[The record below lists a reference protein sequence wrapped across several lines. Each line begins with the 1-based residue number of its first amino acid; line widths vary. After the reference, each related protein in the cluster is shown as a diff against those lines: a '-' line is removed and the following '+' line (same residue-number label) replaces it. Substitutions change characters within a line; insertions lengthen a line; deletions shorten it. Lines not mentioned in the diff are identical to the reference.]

1 MDLQRNIKE
10 LVWIQ
15 PNKLVMTWESSPH
28 PSRLTV
34 WIQVKLVAQ
43 NHFSF
48 STRYLWKIKDVIDTK
63 GQRTSVKNF
72 RDKNSFLEMVLLLFF
87 LLMRLFADVGANQD
101 EYKESNRS
109 HQVPSHELETE
120 YLIEKLESHLM

>member
-15 PNKLVMTWESSPH
+15 PNKLVMTWKSSPH
-28 PSRLTV
+28 PSRFTV

-48 STRYLWKIKDVIDTK
+48 STLYLWKIKDVIDTK
-63 GQRTSVKNF
+63 GQRTSEKNF
-72 RDKNSFLEMVLLLFF
+72 RDNSSFLEMVLLFF
-87 LLMRLFADVGANQD
+87 LFMRLFADVGANQD
-101 EYKESNRS
+101 ECKESNRS
-109 HQVPSHELETE
+109 HQVPVHELEME